1 MSDRAG
7 PRSVRAPARR
17 PQLRESPSSL
27 KRVVFHVTY
36 ASELESI
43 SSCGLLPSIGPRAKL
58 AGETQPR
65 VYLFRGLDDVEG
77 ALTNWLG
84 DVLTDDRRLA
94 LLMVDVKGLSFDT
107 AAAAGYEL
115 AVACPIEPWRVSVIT
130 SDLDE
135 AVDLEEATLQALGR
149 YDECLSRLG
158 GEAAGWF
165 QLSPVQR
172 WELAL
177 EPFEPQ
183 LSLIPLME
191 LPSPRGS

>member
-1 MSDRAG
+1 MSAPG
-7 PRSVRAPARR
+7 SRSVRAPARR
-17 PQLRESPSSL
+17 PLLRAAPSSL
-27 KRVVFHVTY
+27 QKVAFHVTY

-43 SSCGLLPSIGPRAKL
+43 SSCGLLPSVGPRAKL

-84 DVLTDDRRLA
+84 DVLMDDERLA
-94 LLMVDVKGLSFDT
+94 LLMVDVKGLTFDT
-107 AAAAGYEL
+107 GAAAGYEI
-115 AVACPIEPWRVSVIT
+115 AVACPIEPWRVSVLT
-130 SDLDE
+130 SDLDG
-135 AVDLEEATLQALGR
+135 AVDLEKVTIQALGR
-149 YDECLSRLG
+149 YDECLSRMG
-158 GEAAGWF
+158 GVAAGWF
-165 QLSPVQR
+165 HLSPVRR

-191 LPSPRGS
+191 MPGLRGG